1 MTGRQTV
8 AQPKGPPTT
17 APVRSRTAAPRRIQ
31 GLDRG
36 LVALETLASTPEG
49 LSLGEISRR
58 LAVDKSTTHRLMGTL
73 MARGFARLDGNTQ
86 RYRLGLRLVGLGAT
100 AWQSVD
106 LPQMARPHLEA
117 LRDSTS
123 EAAHLAVLSEGEV
136 LFLGKA
142 SAPSALTVNVGIGA
156 RAPLHCTSLGKALLA
171 WLEPAELDVLLT
183 GRHFHSYT
191 TRTITDSMELKRHLE
206 VVRGRGWAFDDE
218 ERDVGLRCLAAP
230 ARDAAGRVVAAIG
243 ISGPAA
249 RITLHDVER
258 IASEV
263 VARADL
269 LAAALGYRAAGGAAG
284 VADAAITPAIAPKTP
299 GETVEP

>member
-1 MTGRQTV
+1 MVGRYTV
-8 AQPKGPPTT
+8 AQMKRSPSEAPP
-17 APVRSRTAAPRRIQ
+17 AGRTGAPRRIQ

-36 LVALETLASTPEG
+36 LVALETLAAAPEG

-58 LAVDKSTTHRLMGTL
+58 LAVDKSTTHRLLGTL
-73 MARGFARLDGNTQ
+73 IARGFARLEGKTQ

-106 LPQMARPHLEA
+106 LPEMARPHLER
-117 LRDSTS
+117 LRDATG

-171 WLEPAELDVLLT
+171 WLEPAEVDGLLA
-183 GRHFHSYT
+183 GRQLHAFT
-191 TRTITDSMELKRHLE
+191 PRTITDPDDIKRHLE
-206 VVRGRGWAFDDE
+206 VVRQRGWAFDDE

-230 ARDAAGRVVAAIG
+230 ARDATGRVIAALG
-243 ISGPAA
+243 VSGPAA
-249 RITLHDVER
+249 RITLHAVDR
-258 IASEV
+258 IASDV
-263 VARADL
+263 IAGADM
-269 LAAALGYRAAGGAAG
+269 LAAALGYRAGGSATVEAGAAT
-284 VADAAITPAIAPKTP
+284 ADTA
-299 GETVEP
+299 